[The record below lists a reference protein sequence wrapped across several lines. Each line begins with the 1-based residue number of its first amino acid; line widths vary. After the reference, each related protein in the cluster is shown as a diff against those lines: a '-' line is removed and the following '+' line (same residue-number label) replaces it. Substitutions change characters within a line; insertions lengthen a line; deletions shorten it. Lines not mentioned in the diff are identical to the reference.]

1 MPKFIATFR
10 AMYEAEDDVAAI
22 LAADII
28 RENGAAEL
36 DEGGE
41 LIVTQVTSSL
51 IEVAPEESIIH
62 FERSRDLL
70 IKTRIRQCFD
80 MAREFDKMIYV
91 LRHRN
96 EQDFNLANYDYGA
109 FMDRVEELLIQKK

>member
-10 AMYEAEDDVAAI
+10 AIYDAEDDVSAQ
-22 LAADII
+22 LAAEII

-36 DEGGE
+36 DDGGE
-41 LIVTQVTSSL
+41 LLVTQVTSSI

-70 IKTRIRQCFD
+70 IKTRIKQCFD
-80 MAREFDKMIYV
+80 MAREFDKMIYI
-91 LRHRN
+91 LRHRS

-109 FMDRVEELLIQKK
+109 FIDRVEQILIQRR